1 MNKIHATL
9 VLGLMLC
16 LAACQPKETNTQKK
30 DQGDP
35 EIEAILQ
42 SMSLTEKIGQM
53 TQLTLDMVS
62 VGEPYNL
69 EVPHRL
75 SEEKLDSVIKILKV
89 GSILNCGGHTYP
101 REYWLSTIKTLQEKA
116 LQNDCKVP
124 VLYGI
129 DAIHGVNYTDSASL
143 FPQQIGLAC
152 TWDTALVASLA
163 EMSAY
168 ETRASGI
175 PWNFSPVLDLARDPR
190 WPRFWETFGEDVFL
204 CETMGRTMVEAY
216 QGKGIGEGQI
226 DREHVAACLK
236 HFLGYSITL
245 SGKDRTP
252 AWMPERQL
260 REYVLPSFQAAIDA
274 GALTVMINSGEMNG
288 IPVHVNKAILT
299 DLLRDE
305 LGFEGLAVTDWEDI
319 KYLVSRHRV
328 AKDYKSAIKMSIDA
342 GIDMSMVPVDLEFPV
357 LLKEL
362 VDEGQISEARIDQ
375 SVRRIL
381 RVKKQLGLFE
391 NPTPSISDYP
401 NFASKAHQDL
411 CLQAA
416 EKSLVLLKNES
427 DALPL
432 SANTSVLVV
441 GELAKS
447 LNALNGGWT
456 HTWQGVDTTFNTP
469 GRRSFWED
477 FHQKHPN
484 SQWMSSQDFLNAPAK
499 GNKYDLIIA
508 SCGETPY
515 TETVGDIEDLNL
527 DDTQQAVI
535 KALEKA
541 QSQTLLVL
549 IQGRPRTL
557 GSELE
562 GIDAVIYAPLPGD
575 FGGEALSNVI
585 MGKTNPSGKLAFT
598 YSKHPS
604 SHTCYDHKYT
614 DKIHVDFSE
623 NAVQPLFEF
632 GDGLSYSVPGYTDL
646 NLKQTSLGLSDTLVF
661 DVKVKNLGDREM
673 NETVLVFVS
682 DSVAS
687 ITPSVKRLRAFRHV
701 ALDSDQEQTLRFEIP
716 VQELAFVGEEMNWIV
731 EPGTFGL
738 EIGPMST
745 TFEVHE

>member
-1 MNKIHATL
+1 MNKHL
-9 VLGLMLC
+9 VTFILGLTIC
-16 LAACQPKETNTQKK
+16 LTACQPKKNTP
-30 DQGDP
+30 P
-35 EIEAILQ
+35 ENDHNDADIEALLE

-75 SEEKLDSVIKILKV
+75 SEEKLDSVINILKV

-101 REYWLSTIKTLQEKA
+101 REYWLSTINTIQEKA

-152 TWDTALVASLA
+152 TWDTALVRDLA

-216 QGKGIGEGQI
+216 QGKGMGEGEI
-226 DREHVAACLK
+226 DQEHVAACLK

-260 REYVLPSFQAAIDA
+260 REYVLPSFQAAIEA

-288 IPVHVNKAILT
+288 IPVHVNKAILH
-299 DLLRDE
+299 DLLREE

-328 AKDYKSAIKMSIDA
+328 ASDYKSAIKMSIDA

-362 VDEGQISEARIDQ
+362 VEEGQISEERIDQ

-391 NPTPSISDYP
+391 NATPSISDYP
-401 NFASKAHQDL
+401 EFASQAHQDL
-411 CLQAA
+411 CLEAA

-427 DALPL
+427 QALPL
-432 SANTSVLVV
+432 SNNAKVLVI

-477 FHQKHPN
+477 FHLKHPN
-484 SQWMSSQDFLNAPAK
+484 SQWISTQDFLKAPRQ
-499 GNKYDLIIA
+499 GNNYDLIIA

-527 DDTQQAVI
+527 DREQQELI
-535 KALEKA
+535 QALEEANSK
-541 QSQTLLVL
+541 TLLVL

-557 GSELE
+557 GSDLN
-562 GIDAVIYAPLPGD
+562 GIDAVLYAPLPGD

-585 MGKTNPSGKLAFT
+585 LGKVNPSGKLAFT
-598 YSKHPS
+598 YPKHPS

-632 GDGLSYSVPGYTDL
+632 GHGLSYSVPGYADL
-646 NLKQTSLGLSDTLVF
+646 KLEKTSLGLNDTLVF
-661 DVKVKNLGDREM
+661 DLNVKNLGDRSM

-687 ITPSVKRLRAFRHV
+687 ITPSVKRLRAFQHV
-701 ALDSDQEQTLRFEIP
+701 SLESNQEQKLRFEIP
-716 VQELAFVGEEMNWIV
+716 VKSLAFVGEEMNWIV

-738 EIGPMST
+738 EIGPLT
-745 TFEVHE
+745 TSFEVHE